1 MFALENSSEDSVLSK
16 SWKDL
21 NKCIQLENHMISL
34 GKKKITKLLGSSINS
49 SFWKENEAILWT
61 QITDYLF

>member
-1 MFALENSSEDSVLSK
+1 MHSVGK
-16 SWKDL
+16 SHDFFR
-21 NKCIQLENHMISL
+21 E
-34 GKKKITKLLGSSINS
+34 KKKITKLLGSSINS